1 MNRDA
6 FLQAKKDVR
15 KMRIMMKKWNV
26 YVGMLLMG
34 CAVFCGCGSSHKG
47 EDGKAGLLDEIS
59 KESRTGEKASK
70 EYDNSVRNDV
80 QDSGNAAEEAVNNA
94 GRNKND
100 NGVTSSMNDEEN
112 SLKTLFGTSDSDG
125 SIEEGSHNFGEMSGE
140 ETAEQEELEKLRI
153 RHQYADVLSQLIC
166 TYQLPDGE
174 MLESVYE
181 WNADMSD
188 NSYAILDVDGDGR
201 EELVISYSTGS
212 MADMFEAVYDYDP
225 KTDTLTQELRV
236 FPWVEYYDNGK
247 LLAYASHNHSY
258 GDFWPVGLYQY
269 DAGSNTYIQSAYVD
283 TWDKNLWESIYDY
296 ETGGQILFPEE
307 LDTDHDGI
315 LYRIQ
320 EGDSED
326 YLWSERSYRSN
337 EEDYQKWYD
346 SHMQGAE
353 KLTVEYKSLSYDNF
367 QSYTQE
373 YLSLLW
379 ERKERKDPSD
389 GTDIGMLF
397 IREDVSLEEISRML
411 QKEYALTITYPYA
424 EVEEEWSGISQGK
437 EVFAFST
444 MNAGSMNYQ
453 HSKIGDVTI
462 FDLYPGME
470 EERALEK
477 LSAYGFYLKQGDEQN
492 GYLMIT
498 GKGLGNISI
507 WYKAQNGRLT
517 DISIYPYCEYAG

>member
-1 MNRDA
+1 
-6 FLQAKKDVR
+6 
-15 KMRIMMKKWNV
+15 MKKRSI
-26 YVGMLLMG
+26 GMMVLLIS
-34 CAVFCGCGSSHKG
+34 AALCGCSTIRPNRNEESSQEVVSSAENVSDKSVNN
-47 EDGKAGLLDEIS
+47 DV
-59 KESRTGEKASK
+59 ESNIAATVQSGADAGEK
-70 EYDNSVRNDV
+70 ENDTSVIDDAKN
-80 QDSGNAAEEAVNNA
+80 ETEA
-94 GRNKND
+94 
-100 NGVTSSMNDEEN
+100 
-112 SLKTLFGTSDSDG
+112 FDG
-125 SIEEGSHNFGEMSGE
+125 SVNEK
-140 ETAEQEELEKLRI
+140 EELEKLRI
-153 RHQYADVLSQLIC
+153 RHQYADVLSLLIG
-166 TYQLPDGE
+166 TYQLPEGE
-174 MLESVYE
+174 MAANAYE

-212 MADMFEAVYDYDP
+212 MADMFEAVYGYDP
-225 KTDTLTQELRV
+225 ETDTLTQELKV
-236 FPWVEYYDNGK
+236 FPWVEYYDGGK
-247 LLAYASHNHSY
+247 LLAFASHNHSY
-258 GDFWPVGLYQY
+258 GDFWPIGLYQY
-269 DAGSNTYIQSAYVD
+269 DADSNTYKQSAYVD

-320 EGDSED
+320 EGDPED
-326 YLWSERSYRSN
+326 YLWSDQSYRSN

-346 SHMQGAE
+346 SHIQGAE
-353 KLTVEYKSLSYDNF
+353 KLNVEYKSLSYDNF

-379 ERKERKDPSD
+379 ERKERNDPSA

-397 IREDVSLEEISRML
+397 IREGVSLEEIFRML

-424 EVEEEWSGISQGK
+424 EVEEEWRGISQGE

-444 MNAGSMNYQ
+444 MNAGSINYQ

-470 EERALEK
+470 EETALKK
-477 LSAYGFYLKQGDEQN
+477 LAAYGFYLKQGDEQN
-492 GYLMIT
+492 GYSMIT